1 MAGPLSGLRVVE
13 LAGIGPGPHAAM
25 ILGDLGAD
33 VVRID
38 RPSSVDGI
46 SRDAMLRNRRIVTAD
61 LKSDQGLEL
70 ALKLIAK
77 ADVLIE
83 GYRPG
88 VTERLGL
95 GPEECAKVNDRLIYA
110 RMTGWGQTGPRS
122 QQAGHDINYISLNG
136 ILHAIGRGDE
146 RPVPPLNLV
155 GDFGGGS
162 MFLLVGILAA
172 LWERQSSGKG
182 QVVDAAM
189 VDGSSVLIQMMWAM
203 RATGMWT
210 DTRGANMLDGGAPY
224 YDTYECADGRYVA
237 VGAIEP
243 QFYAAMLAGLGLD
256 AAELPPQNDR
266 ARWPELRALLTEAFA
281 SHDRDH
287 WGAVFANSDA
297 CVTPVLAFGEVHNEP
312 HIIERNT
319 FYEANGGW
327 QPASVAAF
335 DGQIGQ
341 AAYSASKG
349 GVVGMTLP
357 IARDL
362 ASKLIRVVTIAPG
375 LFDTP
380 LLASLPAEAKASLG
394 QQVPH
399 PSRLGNPDEYGAL
412 VLHIIENPMLN
423 GEVIRLDGAIRMAPR

>member
-1 MAGPLSGLRVVE
+1 MVGPLNGLRVVE

-25 ILGDLGAD
+25 ILGALGAD

-38 RPSSVDGI
+38 RPSASVAGGGGI
-46 SRDAMLRNRRIVTAD
+46 AKDAMLRTRRVITAD
-61 LKSDQGLEL
+61 LKSGQGRDLV
-70 ALKLIAK
+70 LKLVAK

-95 GPEECAKVNDRLIYA
+95 GPEDCAKVNDRLIYA

-136 ILHAIGRGDE
+136 ILHAIGRVDE

-162 MFLLVGILAA
+162 MFLLVGILSA
-172 LWERQSSGKG
+172 LWERQRSGKG

-189 VDGSSVLIQMMWAM
+189 VDGSSVLVQMMWAM

-210 DTRGANMLDGGAPY
+210 DVRGINMLDGGAPY

-256 AAELPPQNDR
+256 AADLPAQNDV
-266 ARWPELRALLTEAFA
+266 ARWPELRAVLTETFA
-281 SHDRDH
+281 RHDRDH
-287 WGAVFANSDA
+287 WSKVFADSDA
-297 CVTPVLAFGEVHNEP
+297 CVTPVLAFGEVHSEP
-312 HIIERNT
+312 HITERNT
-319 FYEANGGW
+319 FYDVNGGL
-327 QPASVAAF
+327 QP
-335 DGQIGQ
+335 
-341 AAYSASKG
+341 
-349 GVVGMTLP
+349 MP
-357 IARDL
+357 
-362 ASKLIRVVTIAPG
+362 
-375 LFDTP
+375 
-380 LLASLPAEAKASLG
+380 
-394 QQVPH
+394 
-399 PSRLGNPDEYGAL
+399 
-412 VLHIIENPMLN
+412 
-423 GEVIRLDGAIRMAPR
+423 APRFSRTPPGQPRPPAAPVIDTQALLDDWV